1 MACAIGRVAR
11 QSPGD
16 KMSHS
21 RCRKLVA
28 QSIGIALASLCGA
41 AFADEATGK
50 VVWIDVKNSSLLLE
64 CPDKGCPQI
73 PNSKSGE
80 TYTFVIPA
88 KVKKKVASL
97 KEGTTVTIVYDD
109 GKDKGY
115 VITAVNDK

>member
-1 MACAIGRVAR
+1 
-11 QSPGD
+11 
-16 KMSHS
+16 MSDS

-28 QSIGIALASLCGA
+28 RLVGIAVAAFGGA
-41 AFADEATGK
+41 AAADEATGK
-50 VVWIDVKNSSLLLE
+50 VVWIDKKNSSLLLE

-73 PNSKSGE
+73 PNSKTGE

-88 KVKKKVASL
+88 GMKKKVASL
-97 KEGTTVTIVYDD
+97 KEGQTVKIVYDD